1 LLDEGATLLTL
12 GSVGDLE
19 QWLADHQFAPLSAVE
34 DVAIHQRIAAAINL
48 MDNTT
53 RGLVGEVL
61 VAHALGGCL
70 MAPWDPWDVSLPSG
84 VKIEVKT
91 TGVVQSWPQLRSSV
105 LTWGI
110 AATTGWLFSNGAY
123 VWDLVRD
130 EGATGTSSPF
140 IIAST
145 GEH

>member
-1 LLDEGATLLTL
+1 
-12 GSVGDLE
+12 
-19 QWLADHQFAPLSAVE
+19 
-34 DVAIHQRIAAAINL
+34 
-48 MDNTT
+48 
-53 RGLVGEVL
+53 
-61 VAHALGGCL
+61 